1 MDEPQYSTLLEARR
15 AVPDPRKARGKQ
27 YSWGLLLILVSS
39 ALASGERNGHGIAS
53 WVAEHSSTLLVWLHP
68 ERGRLPSES
77 TLRRALRQVDVA
89 ALEQRVAHY
98 TGSIA
103 VAAEPHSVVIS
114 EQGEILHGQALDG
127 KAVRGAG
134 AHGQPTHLVSLVQH
148 TSAVTLAQVAVQQ
161 KRNEISAAPA
171 LLQGRAGPGTV
182 TTMDALL
189 TQRALAAQI
198 EQQGGYYLM
207 VVKHNQRRL
216 YDDLTLFFQL
226 PASAADQEQRD
237 RVRTVTK
244 GPGRLETRTLECST
258 AGAEYLSWPGM
269 AQIGR
274 RTCERTVIKTGK
286 HSVEVSYGVTNLG
299 ADEARAAHLE
309 ALWRGHW
316 TIENRKHYVRDV
328 TLGEDQGQAYC
339 GSTPQALA
347 SLRNALIDLMR
358 QQGWNNL
365 ADALRHYG
373 ASVPRVLA
381 LIGVRAPGL

>member
-1 MDEPQYSTLLEARR
+1 MDEPQYSTLLEALS

-27 YSWGLLLILVSS
+27 YSWVLLLTLVSS
-39 ALASGERNGHGIAS
+39 ALGSGERSGHGIAT
-53 WVAEHSSTLLVWLHP
+53 WVAEHTSALLVWLRP
-68 ERGRLPSES
+68 ERDRLPSES

-89 ALEQRVAHY
+89 VLEQRVAQY
-98 TGSIA
+98 TCPIA
-103 VAAEPHSVVIS
+103 VVAEPLSAILS
-114 EQGEILHGQALDG
+114 PQGEILQGQALDG
-127 KAVRGAG
+127 KAVRGAC

-148 TSAVTLAQVAVQQ
+148 TSAVRLAQVAVEQ
-161 KRNEISAAPA
+161 KRNEISAAPT

-189 TQRALAAQI
+189 TQRALAEQI

-207 VVKHNQRRL
+207 VVKRNQRRL
-216 YDDLTLFFQL
+216 YDDLRLFFQL
-226 PASAADQEQRD
+226 GAIVADHEQSD
-237 RVRTVTK
+237 RVQTVTK
-244 GPGRLETRTLECST
+244 GHGRLETRTLECST
-258 AGAEYLSWPGM
+258 AGADYLVWPGI
-269 AQIGR
+269 AQIMR

-299 ADEARAAHLE
+299 PDEARAAHLE

-347 SLRNALIDLMR
+347 SLRNALIALMR

-381 LIGVRAPGL
+381 LIGACAPGL